1 MKVLRR
7 AILLAP
13 ALLLLLFTM
22 GCAQGQKAAG
32 PGTAPSAT
40 FGLSVATTAAPA
52 VTLPSTTS
60 HASSAPAAQPTA
72 EGSPA
77 ACDEALWQHIYHPQR
92 LRRISDC
99 VTITGTIAAIRKEA
113 DGDYHILL
121 SVDGQFTN
129 MINRRN
135 IDEQH
140 GDLVLEPVCQN
151 RITQED
157 AKSACDAFSY
167 PIAIPA
173 VGQRVT
179 VTGDY
184 VLDTEHGW
192 NELHPV
198 YSFSAAGASVS
209 SRPVASAAP
218 AQAAQATHQTA
229 PGPQTAAAGATAQ
242 CNDGTYSHASTHRGA
257 CSHHGGVK
265 TWYR

>member
-1 MKVLRR
+1 MKVLERG
-7 AILLAP
+7 ILLAP
-13 ALLLLLFTM
+13 ALLLLLFTA
-22 GCAQGQKAAG
+22 GCAQERTAAG
-32 PGTAPSAT
+32 PNTATPAT

-52 VTLPSTTS
+52 LTLPTTTS
-60 HASSAPAAQPTA
+60 PADSAPAAQPTA
-72 EGSPA
+72 DASPA
-77 ACDEALWQHIYHPQR
+77 ACNEALWQHIYNPQR
-92 LRRISDC
+92 LKRISDC

-129 MINRRN
+129 MINQRN
-135 IDEQH
+135 IDAQH

-151 RITQED
+151 RVTQED

-173 VGQRVT
+173 VGQRVS

-184 VLDTEHGW
+184 VLDADHGW

-198 YSFSAAGASVS
+198 YSFSAPGASVS
-209 SRPVASAAP
+209 FQPAASAAP
-218 AQAAQATHQTA
+218 AQIAQATPQAAPSPQTA
-229 PGPQTAAAGATAQ
+229 PAGTTAQ

-265 TWYR
+265 TWYQ

>member
-7 AILLAP
+7 DILLAP
-13 ALLLLLFTM
+13 ALLLLLFAA
-22 GCAQGQKAAG
+22 GCTQGPTAAG
-32 PGTAPSAT
+32 PDTATPAT

-52 VTLPSTTS
+52 VTLPTATS
-60 HASSAPAAQPTA
+60 PADSAPAAQPTA
-72 EGSPA
+72 VASPA
-77 ACDEALWQHIYHPQR
+77 ACNEALWQHIYHPQR

-121 SVDGQFTN
+121 SVDAQFTN
-129 MINRRN
+129 MINQRN
-135 IDEQH
+135 IDAQH

-151 RITQED
+151 QVTQED

-173 VGQRVT
+173 VGQRVS

-184 VLDTEHGW
+184 VLDTDHGW

-209 SRPVASAAP
+209 SQPVASAAP
-218 AQAAQATHQTA
+218 AQTAQATPQAA
-229 PGPQTAAAGATAQ
+229 PSPQTASAGATAQ

-265 TWYR
+265 TWYQ